1 MSLVFLEA
9 GLQTSIQDRGRQGY
23 FDYGVGQSGAM
34 DRLSLALANWLLG
47 NPLYHPAIEVTLL
60 GPEIEFQEAVTL
72 AVTGA
77 EFDLKLNGKSI
88 GLYEAFDVDKG
99 DRLSFGSA
107 KKGMRA
113 YLAVAADF
121 AIKPQFGS
129 YSTHLTAR
137 FGGFNGRAFTAG
149 DKLALYDCRAVDE
162 QVLAPEY
169 KLQFLGDYVIRCIPS
184 VETER
189 FSKVQLK
196 AFQAQSFNVSVD
208 SNRMGIRLEGEKIT
222 FEMNDIVSM
231 GLMPGT
237 IQLPPSGQPIIAGV
251 DAQTIGGYPRIAQ
264 VAEVDKP
271 LLGQLRPGDSVTF
284 QLITLEQAR
293 SFYQDQALLMTI
305 IDEPHSIF

>member
-9 GLQTSIQDRGRQGY
+9 GLQTSIQDKGRQGFY
-23 FDYGVGQSGAM
+23 DYGVGQSGAM

-99 DRLSFGSA
+99 DRLSFGAA

-121 AIKPQFGS
+121 SIKPQLGS
-129 YSTHLTAR
+129 YSTHLTAHL
-137 FGGFNGRAFTAG
+137 GGFNGRAFTAG

-208 SNRMGIRLEGEKIT
+208 SNRMGIRLEGAKIT

-293 SFYQDQALLMTI
+293 SFYQDQALLMAI